1 VSREFLDRMLA
12 HPTESQ
18 SPPRH
23 PPRMAERSLPER
35 VLQRAVPVALVAS
48 VLAAGLG
55 SPSGGTHPDERLYLS
70 LANEMQVQGTW
81 MTPTLEGQPDYTKP
95 PLLYWA
101 ARACLGIFGPRL
113 WAARLPVAICALLLA
128 LVAGRLAR
136 RFGGEPAFA
145 RGVLLVGTSLGVL
158 RYGRLTMMDVPLALA
173 VALAVDVVWTAVE
186 RRRPALL
193 LQMGLAAGLSG
204 LLKGPVGPLLVLGIG
219 AGILAIRSPE
229 LLRTRWFWGAVGLAL
244 LVAVPWFVAM
254 AALHGMPFVERFFVV
269 ENLGKFAVPWTIA
282 GEGWLLLS
290 LLLLS
295 LPWVA
300 LVRWK
305 PVGPDL
311 RLVAGVWI
319 GVTLLVF
326 SLPGLKQLHYV
337 VPCLV
342 PFLLL
347 AAVPAP
353 PRPAAARATA
363 GLFAA
368 LTGVA
373 VVGLRIPLPPAT
385 RLGVLGAA
393 MLLGMGAVAL
403 WRLRP
408 DAAAAGF
415 AGAVVLT
422 LALVL
427 PGLNPVPVPD
437 AAWES
442 AGQRRVAVWRQ
453 EPGLLELLAHR
464 PVHRV
469 NDAAETAAAASAGA
483 AVMLPVPD
491 FDALPASIRNG
502 LVPLVRW
509 TRLRSRL
516 GAGEVTEALWTGS
529 LARVQEGMLL
539 VVAAPAGGAR

>member
-219 AGILAIRSPE
+219 AGILAMYVGFIE
-229 LLRTRWFWGAVGLAL
+229 LFLEFVKPVTLSMRLFGNIYGGEVALAVITALTLAVVPVALIGLEAL
-244 LVAVPWFVAM
+244 LNLIQ
-254 AALHGMPFVERFFVV
+254 ALIFSVLTLMFILIAIEGHGSEEHKPAGAGAHTNDSTAPGGA
-269 ENLGKFAVPWTIA
+269 ENH
-282 GEGWLLLS
+282 
-290 LLLLS
+290 
-295 LPWVA
+295 
-300 LVRWK
+300 
-305 PVGPDL
+305 
-311 RLVAGVWI
+311 
-319 GVTLLVF
+319 
-326 SLPGLKQLHYV
+326 Q
-337 VPCLV
+337 
-342 PFLLL
+342 
-347 AAVPAP
+347 
-353 PRPAAARATA
+353 PAAA
-363 GLFAA
+363 
-368 LTGVA
+368 
-373 VVGLRIPLPPAT
+373 
-385 RLGVLGAA
+385 
-393 MLLGMGAVAL
+393 
-403 WRLRP
+403 
-408 DAAAAGF
+408 
-415 AGAVVLT
+415 
-422 LALVL
+422 
-427 PGLNPVPVPD
+427 
-437 AAWES
+437 
-442 AGQRRVAVWRQ
+442 
-453 EPGLLELLAHR
+453 
-464 PVHRV
+464 
-469 NDAAETAAAASAGA
+469 
-483 AVMLPVPD
+483 
-491 FDALPASIRNG
+491 
-502 LVPLVRW
+502 
-509 TRLRSRL
+509 
-516 GAGEVTEALWTGS
+516 
-529 LARVQEGMLL
+529 
-539 VVAAPAGGAR
+539 